1 MFSKSHFPAGCQ
13 QSLLNHI
20 FRRNAPGKNRIQIPS
35 GPGQEAFPGIQ
46 GNGFPRHP
54 GMLFLLASL
63 YRVFLSF
70 LIFRADR
77 HIPPHSFLS
86 GRFRDTAGAF
96 RRPASGKKPQTHKS
110 AAGPEPL
117 RTDSY
122 RKSCKPPDAESG
134 ARQHEANLRQSAGNQ
149 SQNGMPGCM
158 PGSVKSLDAGQNFFS
173 KPECSHPAAV
183 SMQHLPTCFPC
194 GPASY
199 HFAVALP

>member
-1 MFSKSHFPAGCQ
+1 MFSKKPFSRRLPAEPPEPHLPPKRAGQ
-13 QSLLNHI
+13 EPDSNS
-20 FRRNAPGKNRIQIPS
+20 S

-96 RRPASGKKPQTHKS
+96 RRPASRKKPQTHKS

-149 SQNGMPGCM
+149 SQKRYARVYARKRQEP
-158 PGSVKSLDAGQNFFS
+158 
-173 KPECSHPAAV
+173 
-183 SMQHLPTCFPC
+183 
-194 GPASY
+194 
-199 HFAVALP
+199 